1 MLRGPPTPQRYREY
15 SRMIIKYRKRDME
28 PLFFEGAEIKVE
40 KEDYKNLKG
49 INTLLMIK
57 EKSNEDYN
65 FGQFVSQTNEELSIF
80 DRKKGLHKDV
90 LKTISKDN
98 IENVYKVVYINLDF
112 EKYQNYLDKNGGDL
126 SKIASPLF
134 ATE

>member
-1 MLRGPPTPQRYREY
+1 
-15 SRMIIKYRKRDME
+15 MIIKYQKQDME

-40 KEDYKNLKG
+40 KAEYKDLKS

-57 EKSNEDYN
+57 EKSNDDYD

-80 DRKKGLHKDV
+80 DRKKGLNKNVLRTMDKD
-90 LKTISKDN
+90 K
-98 IENVYKVVYINLDF
+98 IENVYKVIYINIDF
-112 EKYQNYLDKNGGDL
+112 EKYQNYLNENGGDF
-126 SKIASPLF
+126 SKLDLPLF